1 MAQGALE
8 AIWIKSAKR
17 GPMKAVSTAAMAAGK
32 GIVGNADFGGARQV
46 TIIEKEAWE
55 LLQSQL
61 DQELDP
67 AERRA
72 NLMVSGVDLR
82 DSASKVLCIGDVRIR
97 LQGET
102 RPCGRMEQA
111 SPGLQDKMSLMW
123 RGGAWGDV
131 LDEGEIHIGDTVAW
145 QT

>member
-1 MAQGALE
+1 MGQGTLE
-8 AIWIKSAKR
+8 AIWVKTAKR
-17 GPMKAVSTAAMAAGK
+17 GPMKAVSTASMVAGK

-46 TIIEKEAWE
+46 TIIEKEVFE
-55 LLQSQL
+55 LLQSQVSE
-61 DQELDP
+61 DVAPSD
-67 AERRA
+67 RRA

-82 DSASKVLCIGDVRIR
+82 DSASKVLCIGDIRIR

-111 SPGLQDKMSLMW
+111 ASGLQDKMALMW

-131 LDEGEIHIGDTVAW
+131 LDEGEIQLGDTVAW
-145 QT
+145 ES